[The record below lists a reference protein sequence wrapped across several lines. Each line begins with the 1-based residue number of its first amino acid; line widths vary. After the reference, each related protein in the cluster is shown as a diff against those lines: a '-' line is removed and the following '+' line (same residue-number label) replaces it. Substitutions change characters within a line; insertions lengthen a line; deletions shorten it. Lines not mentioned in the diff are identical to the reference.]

1 MESAVRICEL
11 LVDEQ
16 GTPHLAFPNVS
27 ALHVALETRVKTT
40 CLHTRCAL
48 NQPQWGTTHCNLRR
62 TDKKGPNIALL
73 PSRATR

>member
-1 MESAVRICEL
+1 MKSAVRIREL

-16 GTPHLAFPNVS
+16 GTPHLAFANVS
-27 ALHVALETRVKTT
+27 ALHALEARVKTT
-40 CLHTRCAL
+40 CLHTRFAL
-48 NQPQWGTTHCNLRR
+48 SQQSGTTHLRR